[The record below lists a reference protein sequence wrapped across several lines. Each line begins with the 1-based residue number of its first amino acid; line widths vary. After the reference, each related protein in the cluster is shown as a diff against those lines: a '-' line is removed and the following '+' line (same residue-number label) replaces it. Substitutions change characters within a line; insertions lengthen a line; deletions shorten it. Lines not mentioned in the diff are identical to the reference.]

1 METLTDDQIF
11 KIRRNLSDAGCGVPL
26 IEKFLLL
33 EQNHRREEQYRL
45 LSQHRLS
52 LLEALHQDQYKI
64 DCLDYLVYVME
75 KEEKESMKSQ
85 KNKM

>member
-45 LSQHRLS
+45 LS
-52 LLEALHQDQYKI
+52 
-64 DCLDYLVYVME
+64 
-75 KEEKESMKSQ
+75 
-85 KNKM
+85 

>member
-45 LSQHRLS
+45 LSQHRLPCWRHCIRTS
-52 LLEALHQDQYKI
+52 TKSTASTTW
-64 DCLDYLVYVME
+64 
-75 KEEKESMKSQ
+75 SMPWRKRT
-85 KNKM
+85 KNR

>member
-52 LLEALHQDQYKI
+52 LLEALHQDQYKSTASTTW
-64 DCLDYLVYVME
+64 
-75 KEEKESMKSQ
+75 SMPWRKRT
-85 KNKM
+85 KNR

>member
-1 METLTDDQIF
+1 METLTDNQIF

-52 LLEALHQDQYKI
+52 LLEALHQDH
-64 DCLDYLVYVME
+64 YLVYAME
-75 KEEKESMKSQ
+75 KEDKESMKSQ
-85 KNKM
+85 KK

>member
-1 METLTDDQIF
+1 MIILKAI
-11 KIRRNLSDAGCGVPL
+11 PL

-64 DCLDYLVYVME
+64 DCLDYLVYAME